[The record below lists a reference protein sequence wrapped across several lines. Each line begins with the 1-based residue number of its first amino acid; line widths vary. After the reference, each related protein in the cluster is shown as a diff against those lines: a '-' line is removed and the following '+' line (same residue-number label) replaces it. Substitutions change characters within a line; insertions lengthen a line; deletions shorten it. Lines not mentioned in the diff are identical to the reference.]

1 MFEKKDC
8 KRKCKKT
15 DKINNMLEEANLR
28 EWSYVLGSKKE
39 IFKRNLIAG
48 IARGL
53 GMTIGLAI
61 ITTVIIYILQRIVKM
76 NIPLIGDYIIDLIE
90 IVEKRR

>member
-1 MFEKKDC
+1 MLERRMGKKI
-8 KRKCKKT
+8 

-28 EWSYVLGSKKE
+28 DFSYVLGNKKE
-39 IFKRNLIAG
+39 IFKRNLLAG
-48 IARGL
+48 VARGL

-61 ITTVIIYILQRIVKM
+61 VTTLLIYILQKIVKM
-76 NIPLIGDYIIDLIE
+76 NIPLIGDYIVDLIE